1 MTRIRRNKMEAQLR
15 TWKETTMISVI
26 VIIALIIFNIVRGN
40 IQSSEIRTAAKT
52 IAVLPFENMVPNE
65 IFPHNTN
72 AITVL
77 IIGELRKISVASG
90 ARQMGGY

>member
-1 MTRIRRNKMEAQLR
+1 MEAQLR

-40 IQSSEIRTAAKT
+40 IQSSEIKTAEKT
-52 IAVLPFENMVPNE
+52 IAVLPFENLVPNE

-72 AITVL
+72 VITV
-77 IIGELRKISVASG
+77 INYRRASKN
-90 ARQMGGY
+90 QMCFRCATGGRSMNS